1 MNPIVNEINE
11 HLTKIINSYPD
22 SKVKEAMKYSLLA
35 GGKRLRPY
43 IFIQVLRSYQIDY
56 HEYLDI
62 ACAIEMIHT
71 YSLIHDDLPGM
82 DDDDLRRGKNTCH
95 KEFDEATAILA
106 GDGLLNESMN
116 VILNSKVDNELK
128 VQLLKTLYQASGI
141 QGMIYGQELD
151 MMFENKQANIDELKQ
166 IHIHKTG
173 CLITAPFVMAGII
186 AKSNDLDTWKK
197 IGTNIGLCFQI
208 QDDILDVTAS
218 SETLGKNANSDLKN
232 NKSTYV
238 SLLGIDAS
246 NEEVKRLINNALELL
261 YGLRVNHGLIIE
273 LFNMVEKRVN

>member
-62 ACAIEMIHT
+62 ACSIEMIHT